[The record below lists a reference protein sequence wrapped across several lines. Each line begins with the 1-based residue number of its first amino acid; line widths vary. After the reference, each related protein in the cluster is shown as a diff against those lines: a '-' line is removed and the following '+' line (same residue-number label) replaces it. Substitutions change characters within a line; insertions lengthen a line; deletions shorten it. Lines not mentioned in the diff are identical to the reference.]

1 MSVARICQEQE
12 KNETKKDK
20 RNIQK
25 ILMYY
30 GNVATYR
37 HHRCEKNIA
46 LVRLLGKFVQSHYD

>member
-1 MSVARICQEQE
+1 MPRAGE
-12 KNETKKDK
+12 KRNKKDK

-37 HHRCEKNIA
+37 HHRCEKI
-46 LVRLLGKFVQSHYD
+46 

>member
-12 KNETKKDK
+12 KSKTKKDK

-30 GNVATYR
+30 GNLATYR
-37 HHRCEKNIA
+37 HHR
-46 LVRLLGKFVQSHYD
+46 